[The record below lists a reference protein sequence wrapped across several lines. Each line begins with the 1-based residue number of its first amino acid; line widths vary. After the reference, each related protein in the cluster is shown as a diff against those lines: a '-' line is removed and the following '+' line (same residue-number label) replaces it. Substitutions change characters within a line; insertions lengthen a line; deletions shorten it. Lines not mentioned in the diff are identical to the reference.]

1 MKACKGHVSLQA
13 IFLFAMI
20 IPRQQIISFK
30 VLPGQEANISS
41 FTKYNHDKVVG
52 VVLLPDKTTFGDRI
66 YLEINKQ
73 TILPYNFNAGLISF
87 RQFLNKEIKRS
98 VYQFEEWAKGSE
110 LKIKYRNND
119 KRSVSI
125 DLILFT
131 VQGDNQPITQR
142 KKLQIVPVNF
152 IDRNFEPIEIRTK
165 TDFYYQELI
174 GVFNDHFNFIRK
186 DFDFV
191 IVNGS
196 SGKIIKN
203 FLQLLDEPGTTTEE
217 EKKEKKGKAK
227 KIQDAIEDLTEI
239 PDSVKT
245 LFESMAKCLN
255 DYIEDI
261 TNEPEIS
268 QKDLYAL
275 QETVESFEVY
285 QDNYQSLSTFEL
297 NVDHTPIYPENYPI
311 SNVVPRYRKTFNEC
325 MYKCSKQVQEADIYI
340 RFTHRPYDLNPNNI
354 NTNFNVY
361 FLYNQKAH

>member
-1 MKACKGHVSLQA
+1 
-13 IFLFAMI
+13 MI
-20 IPRQQIISFK
+20 VPRQQIISFK
-30 VLPGQEANISS
+30 VLPGQEASITS

-52 VVLLPDKTTFGDRI
+52 VVLLPDKAIFGDRI

-73 TILPYNFNAGLISF
+73 TVLPYNFNAGLISF

-110 LKIKYRNND
+110 IKIRYSNND

-131 VQGDNQPITQR
+131 VQGDSQPITQR
-142 KKLQIVPVNF
+142 KKIQIVPINF
-152 IDRNFEPIEIRTK
+152 TNKSENSNFEPLEIRTK
-165 TDFYYQELI
+165 TNFYYQELI

-191 IVNGS
+191 VVNGS

-203 FLQLLDEPGTTTEE
+203 FLQLLDEVATTTEE
-217 EKKEKKGKAK
+217 EKKEKKAKAQ
-227 KIQDAIEDLTEI
+227 KIQSAIEDLSEV
-239 PDSVKT
+239 PDSVKS
-245 LFESMAKCLN
+245 LFESMSKCLK
-255 DYIEDI
+255 DYIEDV

-297 NVDHTPIYPENYPI
+297 TIDHTPIYPENYPI

-325 MYKCSKQVQEADIYI
+325 MYKCAMPVQEADIYI
-340 RFTHRPYDLNPNNI
+340 RFTYCPYDLNPNYI
-354 NTNFNVY
+354 NKNFNVY
-361 FLYNQKAH
+361 FLFNQKSN